1 MVKAL
6 RFKGDKKVKKRK
18 RTTTAAD
25 DAADSGAEDAAGP
38 SVKKLAPDREGDDTI
53 TTTASASAS
62 TAKDDNDDDDE
73 GWVDADCLED
83 INGPLVFAIA
93 APTPLGL
100 SCDPTTGQTF
110 TSALSAGDHT
120 LATAQPTGVHQVWVA
135 TRIHG
140 SSSAEKRSFKSA
152 HGKYLSCDKV
162 GVLSA
167 TREAIGAEEE
177 FEVSLLPGV
186 GGRWAL
192 ATVRGGFVGAHETG
206 GGGGGKAVVRGDGEK
221 VGFGEEWVV
230 RVQRRNKK
238 KRRGG
243 DQGRVK
249 DRVTRKELEELAGIK
264 LDDDQVK
271 VLRKA
276 RKEGGFHEA
285 LLDMRVKHGKHDKF
299 AY

>member
-18 RTTTAAD
+18 RTTDDAA
-25 DAADSGAEDAAGP
+25 AADSGAEDASGP
-38 SVKKLAPDREGDDTI
+38 SVKKPALDREDDNT
-53 TTTASASAS
+53 
-62 TAKDDNDDDDE
+62 TAKDDDEE
-73 GWVDADCLED
+73 GWVNADCLED
-83 INGPLVFAIA
+83 ISGPLMFTIT
-93 APTPLGL
+93 APTPVGL

-110 TSALSAGDHT
+110 TSALSAADNT
-120 LATAQPTGVHQVWVA
+120 LATAEPTGVHQVWVA
-135 TRIHG
+135 TKIHG
-140 SSSAEKRSFKSA
+140 TDKHSFKSA

-177 FEVSLLPGV
+177 FEVSLLPG

-192 ATVRGGFVGAHETG
+192 GTVRGGFVGVQET
-206 GGGGGKAVVRGDGEK
+206 GGKAV
-221 VGFGEEWVV
+221 
-230 RVQRRNKK
+230 RRNKK
-238 KRRGG
+238 KKKGG
-243 DQGRVK
+243 EKGRVK
-249 DRVTRKELEELAGIK
+249 DRVSRKELEEMAGIK

>member
-1 MVKAL
+1 MVKAF

-18 RTTTAAD
+18 RTTTDD
-25 DAADSGAEDAAGP
+25 DAAEDASGP
-38 SVKKLAPDREGDDTI
+38 SAKKPAPAREGNDT
-53 TTTASASAS
+53 
-62 TAKDDNDDDDE
+62 TAKDDDDDDEE

-83 INGPLVFAIA
+83 ISGPLMFTIT
-93 APTPLGL
+93 APTPLAL
-100 SCDPTTGQTF
+100 SSDPTTGQTF
-110 TSALSAGDHT
+110 TSPLSAASSSSSTT
-120 LATAQPTGVHQVWVA
+120 LSTAEPTGVHQVWVA
-135 TRIHG
+135 TKIHG
-140 SSSAEKRSFKSA
+140 TAKHAFKSA
-152 HGKYLSCDKV
+152 HGKYLSCDAV
-162 GVLSA
+162 GVVSA

-177 FEVSLLPGV
+177 FEVLLLA

-192 ATVRGGFVGAHETG
+192 GTVRGGFVGVQET
-206 GGGGGKAVVRGDGEK
+206 GGGKAVVRGDGGT

-238 KRRGG
+238 RGRRSG

-249 DRVTRKELEELAGIK
+249 DRVSRKELEEMAGIK

-285 LLDMRVKHGKHDKF
+285 LLDIRVKHGKHDKF